1 MGSVEGVKTQGRE
14 VLYEDHVSESTQAQL
29 LESSQ
34 DIVCDMLTRDV
45 ELSYIHN
52 FVCEITG
59 AKTRRPRLASAAA
72 TANLNQIS
80 TDLLQIRC
88 VSVVELMPDGV
99 L

>member
-1 MGSVEGVKTQGRE
+1 MKF
-14 VLYEDHVSESTQAQL
+14 LYEDHVSGSTQAQL
-29 LESSQ
+29 LKSSQ
-34 DIVCDMLTRDV
+34 DILCDMLARDV

-72 TANLNQIS
+72 MSNLNQIF

-88 VSVVELMPDGV
+88 VSAIELMPDGV